1 MKLVIVTGL
10 SGSGKTI
17 VLNSLEDMGISCVDN
32 LPVGLLP
39 AFIEHINNQQNQSNS
54 FAVGVDARTIT
65 EEYDV
70 KVLLKTLSV
79 TTIPYQI
86 LFIEADNRELLKRFS
101 ETRRKHPL
109 TRKDLSLEEAVKY
122 ERQLIEP
129 LAEIADLRI
138 NTSHTHI
145 HQLRNTIH
153 KAIEL
158 RPKQGL
164 SLLFRSFGFKHGI
177 PFDTDFVFDVRCLP
191 NPHWEKDLKK
201 FTGRDNNVIE
211 FLQQYPKV
219 DKMYQ
224 HILNF
229 LETWIPEFVSD
240 NRSYLTVAIGCTG
253 GQHRSVYLAEQLA
266 QHFSEQQKYGVLVR
280 HRELGI
286 QEIRN

>member
-17 VLNSLEDMGISCVDN
+17 VLNSLEDMGICCVDN
-32 LPVGLLP
+32 LPVSLLP
-39 AFIEHINNQQNQSNS
+39 AFIEHINNQEQNSEG

-70 KVLLKTLSV
+70 KELLKTLSL
-79 TTIPYQI
+79 TIIPYQI
-86 LFIEADNRELLKRFS
+86 LFIEADNSELLKRFS

-109 TRKDLSLEEAVKY
+109 TRKDLSLEEAIKY
-122 ERQLIEP
+122 ERQLIQP
-129 LAEIADLRI
+129 LADIADLRI
-138 NTSHTHI
+138 NTSKTHI
-145 HQLRNTIH
+145 HQLRDIVHRTV
-153 KAIEL
+153 EL

-164 SLLFRSFGFKHGI
+164 SLLVRSFGFKYGI
-177 PFDTDFVFDVRCLP
+177 PFDADFVFDVRCLP
-191 NPHWEKDLKK
+191 NPHWEKDLKN
-201 FTGRDNNVIE
+201 FTGRDNNVRE
-211 FLQQYPKV
+211 FLQQYSKV
-219 DKMYQ
+219 DRMYQ

-229 LETWIPEFVSD
+229 LKVWIPEFESE